1 MLLKAPT
8 TSAVSDQRMVSEPT
22 KQIVRCCELR
32 KRRVG
37 PSSLVHDQQPL
48 PVKTGN

>member
-1 MLLKAPT
+1 MLLKAP
-8 TSAVSDQRMVSEPT
+8 SSNSVSDHRPVSEPT

-37 PSSLVHDQQPL
+37 PSSLVPDLRRMQI
-48 PVKTGN
+48 KGGN